1 MKRDAESGQSR
12 DRPRFRFTPLK
23 LMTVIV
29 IVASLISIG
38 IPIYSRSIV
47 RGKER
52 VLKNNLFTLRMVIHE
67 YTWDKQKAPLSLNDL
82 VSDRYLRQ
90 IPVDP
95 ITGKADWKTIM
106 ENPSHTVNQSEPG
119 IVDLRSVSDKISREG
134 TPYSAW

>member
-1 MKRDAESGQSR
+1 MRRGAENGQSR

-29 IVASLISIG
+29 IVASMMSIG

-52 VLKNNLFTLRMVIHE
+52 RLKNNLFTLRTVIHE

-82 VSDRYLRQ
+82 VGDRYLRQ

-106 ENPSHTVNQSEPG
+106 ENPSNTVNQSEPG
-119 IVDLRSVSDKISREG
+119 IIDVRSSSDKISREG